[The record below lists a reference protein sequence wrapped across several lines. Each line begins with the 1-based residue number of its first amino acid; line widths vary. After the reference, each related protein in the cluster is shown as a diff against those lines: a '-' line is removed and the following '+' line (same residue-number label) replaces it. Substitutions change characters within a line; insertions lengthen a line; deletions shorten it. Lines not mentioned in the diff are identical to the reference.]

1 MRMTTIHTQTER
13 KRRTGLPAALKNTTD
28 EQGRIDFAAWFAQ
41 FQAFARAKTPV
52 GAKNA
57 CLAGQI

>member
-1 MRMTTIHTQTER
+1 MHECMHLCIINEEYDVT
-13 KRRTGLPAALKNTTD
+13 KAALKNTTD
-28 EQGRIDFAAWFAQ
+28 EHERIDFAVWVAQ